1 MCIRD
6 RAWNTREGNRIYN
19 RFMDL
24 FEHMVVPQVDGI
36 PVERT
41 LNFVVMDSWKSDKTL
56 AK

>member
-1 MCIRD
+1 
-6 RAWNTREGNRIYN
+6 
-19 RFMDL
+19 MDL